1 MNRAEEIVMEAN
13 ELFSLLEQNKDEER
27 AVQMSAY
34 MRDQFSFLGISS
46 PKRRELSRQFL
57 KEARKKKK
65 VDWDFINE
73 CWEKDEREFQYL
85 AIDYLKRMEKFLTA
99 DDVPKIKQLALQKS
113 WWDTIDALDKIIGS
127 IALSYPEVT
136 ETLLRWSVDENIWI
150 RRIAINH
157 QRGRK
162 EKTDADLLEKII
174 VNNLGQTEFFI
185 NKAIGWSL
193 RDYSKINPDWVREF
207 IKKYEDQLAP
217 LSIREASKYI

>member
-99 DDVPKIKQLALQKS
+99 DDVPKIKQLALKKS
-113 WWDTIDALDKIIGS
+113 WWDTIDALDKIIGN

-136 ETLLRWSVDENIWI
+136 ETLLRWSIDENIWI